1 MSKSKVK
8 TKWLYR
14 FNLQKTIM
22 TEEDMTPV
30 VGEGGEEIVQKK
42 RVAKAVEFECALLK
56 PSRKLF
62 EDGELYYSVI
72 LSKYIQA
79 GLLTK
84 QLLAKRFQNDGGT
97 ISEDDKGHYA
107 KQYSLLSQKEQQ
119 VKAIQIDIEMKHG
132 EKSDKLHELF
142 LDMATIRKQLV
153 EFEGSQ
159 SSLFDQT
166 ADHKAKNKAIM
177 WWVLML
183 SYWKDEGT
191 EKLVPVFGDGTFEE
205 REEIYDAIEDEVGEE
220 TTSKNAH
227 FVDIIKYFSYYTAF
241 WFSGQA
247 SDKASFDE
255 AASLLGDLEA
265 MDATSGGEETAGT
278 VASVV
283 AVREFSAKEEELK
296 EMDAK
301 EIEMQRVNHEKSL
314 LEAKHLGDRGELE
327 VLRGELEA
335 SAVDG
340 SAEES
345 PEKPT
350 EESSEKPSEESPE
363 KPAGESAEESP
374 EKLAEESPE
383 KPAEE
388 SPEKPAEESPEKPAE
403 ESPEKPAEES
413 SEEST
418 KTIPQ
423 EEDSNT
429 SDDDETPLL
438 AR

>member
-1 MSKSKVK
+1 
-8 TKWLYR
+8 
-14 FNLQKTIM
+14 M

-30 VGEGGEEIVQKK
+30 VGEKGEEIVQKK
-42 RVAKAVEFECALLK
+42 RVAKTVEFECALLK

-62 EDGELYYSVI
+62 EEGELYYSVI

-119 VKAIQIDIEMKHG
+119 VKAIQVDTEMKHA

-153 EFEGSQ
+153 EFEGAQ

-183 SYWKDEGT
+183 SHWKDEGT
-191 EKLVPVFGDGTFEE
+191 ENLVPVFGDGTFED
-205 REEIYDAIEDEVGEE
+205 REEIYDAIEDDVGEE
-220 TTSKNAH
+220 TTSENAH
-227 FVDIIKYFSYYTAF
+227 FIDIIKHFSYYTAF

-247 SDKASFDE
+247 NDKASFDE
-255 AASLLGDLEA
+255 AGSLLADLEA
-265 MDATSGGEETAGT
+265 MDATVTSEESAGT

-296 EMDAK
+296 ELDAK
-301 EIEMQRVNHEKSL
+301 EAETQRANYEKSL
-314 LEAKHLGDRGELE
+314 LEAKHLGDREGLE
-327 VLRGELEA
+327 ALRGELEA
-335 SAVDG
+335 IAVDG

-350 EESSEKPSEESPE
+350 EESAEKSPEKPSEESPE
-363 KPAGESAEESP
+363 KPTEESAEKSP
-374 EKLAEESPE
+374 EKPTEESAEKPTEESPE
-383 KPAEE
+383 KPVEE
-388 SPEKPAEESPEKPAE
+388 SPEKPVEESPE
-403 ESPEKPAEES
+403 ESP
-413 SEEST
+413 EEST
-418 KTIPQ
+418 KTTSQ
-423 EEDSNT
+423 EEDSNA